1 VQDRKDILSFLSIY
15 LAFSSLEYKLTDLR
29 IYSLIHSHSHMG
41 NTTDTK
47 LRDPHEDASQP
58 QPQPQSVQQPIS
70 MSDNKTN
77 EQEEEPTSQEE
88 EQQQQQDATATITA
102 SSSGRV
108 LRVRKKKIPPSDLL
122 SEHFNLDYSSYIQKL
137 GKETVDQ
144 VLLEALTDFGSVE
157 LDAEL
162 AKLQSPSSKRRRGRK
177 AGSSSSGG
185 GPAKKKLKLGTKVYK
200 SFDIHGYFLGEVTA
214 INGSY
219 YHVIYEDGDAEDMT
233 YDEVMQWKVKDTSV
247 KKPRVNKKKVVVEE
261 EEEEEE
267 EDNLSVTLDVD
278 LDPAEI
284 TLKALTAVAAD
295 DDED

>member
-1 VQDRKDILSFLSIY
+1 
-15 LAFSSLEYKLTDLR
+15 
-29 IYSLIHSHSHMG
+29 MG

-58 QPQPQSVQQPIS
+58 QAQPQSVQQPIS
-70 MSDNKTN
+70 MSDNKSN
-77 EQEEEPTSQEE
+77 EQEEEPISQEE
-88 EQQQQQDATATITA
+88 EQQDATAIITA
-102 SSSGRV
+102 SSNGRV

-144 VLLEALTDFGSVE
+144 VLIEALTDFGSVE

-162 AKLQSPSSKRRRGRK
+162 AKLQSPSTKRRRGRK
-177 AGSSSSGG
+177 AGSSSS

-214 INGSY
+214 INGPY

-233 YDEVMQWKVKDTSV
+233 YDEVMQWKVKETSV
-247 KKPRVNKKKVVVEE
+247 KKPRVNKKKVVV